1 MFSSVAKA
9 APQLISSNSSFL
21 SKMVTSQMQQ
31 GVRQF
36 SVAFNVKSRFED
48 AFQKKVAALAAAP
61 KKE

>member
-1 MFSSVAKA
+1 MFSSVVKA

-21 SKMVTSQMQQ
+21 NKMVTSQMQQ

-48 AFQKKVAALAAAP
+48 AFQKKVAALAAVP